1 MRYEGGRVAGNK
13 KNSDCSFPGY
23 PSFFKCCRFWG
34 AGSKQPLL
42 ERATWMSSQP
52 RGARR
57 RAFCRKPMV
66 RAVGE
71 IPCDRSFSECR
82 QKGQE
87 WEDGLERLIT
97 AFKWVTGGWEELGDW
112 N

>member
-1 MRYEGGRVAGNK
+1 MEEAGL
-13 KNSDCSFPGY
+13 
-23 PSFFKCCRFWG
+23 
-34 AGSKQPLL
+34 Q
-42 ERATWMSSQP
+42 ATRRILTVHFQATLHSSNAIDSGEQEVSSSWAAWMSQQP

-66 RAVGE
+66 RTVGE

-87 WEDGLERLIT
+87 WEHGLERLIT
-97 AFKWVTGGWEELGDW
+97 ACK
-112 N
+112 

>member
-34 AGSKQPLL
+34 AGSKQLLL

-57 RAFCRKPMV
+57 RAFVESPWLELW
-66 RAVGE
+66 G
-71 IPCDRSFSECR
+71 RS
-82 QKGQE
+82 
-87 WEDGLERLIT
+87 
-97 AFKWVTGGWEELGDW
+97 VTGVSVSVGKRAGVGGWSRETDYSI
-112 N
+112 

>member
-1 MRYEGGRVAGNK
+1 MQATRRILTVHFQATLHSSNAVDSGEQEV
-13 KNSDCSFPGY
+13 SSF
-23 PSFFKCCRFWG
+23 W
-34 AGSKQPLL
+34 AV
-42 ERATWMSSQP
+42 WMSRQP

-71 IPCDRSFSECR
+71 ITCDRSFSECR